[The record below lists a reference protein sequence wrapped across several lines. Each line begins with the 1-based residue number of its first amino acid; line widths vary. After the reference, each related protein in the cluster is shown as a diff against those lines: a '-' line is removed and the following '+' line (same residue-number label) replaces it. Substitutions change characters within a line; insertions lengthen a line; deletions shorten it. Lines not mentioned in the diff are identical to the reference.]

1 MLDVKAIAAQVATGA
16 EEVIINKVVPN
27 RVLQYDADFAC
38 YECAWLDKTIG
49 ENIQSLKS
57 HIRVKRLLVG
67 AKFVNNHITVGMK
80 GGRTQ
85 MATVKPYQEKRSEGN
100 LERRERAGILRNFLA
115 SYKTDIVSPVVNMLQ
130 EADDSL
136 TQMQEAR
143 IAEFGLESSVIM
155 SGDKDLWMSMG
166 WHADPKD
173 GRMYLVDGYG
183 HTEYRDVGNKEPKL
197 VGEGTSWFW
206 HQMLMGD
213 GVDTIAGLPTLSG
226 ELMNRYLPTKKHNP
240 KRKPAPCGEAKAVA
254 VLNGVTNDIEAGK
267 RVLEAYTALYSFN
280 AKEMM
285 VEQAFLL
292 WMRRT
297 SDVADCV
304 IFLNSVGI
312 KCQFSPTQKK
322 ALAKFKELAIIQLQQ
337 SDL

>member
-1 MLDVKAIAAQVATGA
+1 MLDIKAIGA
-16 EEVIINKVVPN
+16 VMAPLAVSVDAVFHKG

-38 YECAWLDKTIG
+38 YECAWTDKSIA
-49 ENIQSLKS
+49 ENIHSLKG
-57 HIRVKRLLVG
+57 HIEIKRLMAG
-67 AKFVNNHITVGMK
+67 AEYVNNHITVGMK
-80 GGRTQ
+80 GGRNEL
-85 MATVKPYQEKRSEGN
+85 ATVKPYQEKRSEGN
-100 LERRERAGILRNFLA
+100 LERRARASALRNFLVN
-115 SYKTDIVSPVVNMLQ
+115 YKSDIITPIVNMLQ

-143 IAEFGLESSVIM
+143 IKTHGIDSSVIM

-166 WHADPKD
+166 WHSDPKD

-183 HTEYRDVGNKEPKL
+183 HTEYRDVGNKEDKL

-213 GVDTIAGLPTLSG
+213 GVDNIAGLEFLSG
-226 ELMNRYLPTKKHNP
+226 DLLNRYLPTKKRNP
-240 KRKPAPCGEAKAVA
+240 KRKPASCGEAKAVA
-254 VLNGVTNDIEAGK
+254 ILNGVTSDKEAAK
-267 RVLEAYTALYSFN
+267 RVLEAYTGYYEFT
-280 AKEMM
+280 AKERM

-297 SDVADCV
+297 SDIGDCV
-304 IFLNSVGI
+304 TFLNSVGI
-312 KCQFSPTQKK
+312 KCQFSPTQRK
-322 ALAKFKELAIIQLQQ
+322 ALKKFKERALIQIKA